1 MTIKYLKPT
10 QSQPEI
16 WRACECKLNMKQ
28 HHVFYC
34 YYKVSSDKIQEFSY
48 GAISCLFYC
57 INLFITLEI
66 HERQQRHILNST
78 KYIWGFQKYIL
89 YIPWIKRD
97 HWREGEDT
105 K

>member
-16 WRACECKLNMKQ
+16 WWACECKLNIKQ
-28 HHVFYC
+28 YHGCFNISVFCC

-66 HERQQRHILNST
+66 HVNGWAEPTMCISYFRVYQINIIDISV
-78 KYIWGFQKYIL
+78 
-89 YIPWIKRD
+89 
-97 HWREGEDT
+97 
-105 K
+105 